1 MLTAGIDIGSKNIKV
16 VILKDDKDILAM
28 SSVPGGIDQ
37 KASAEEA
44 LKEALQKAKAKRS
57 DLEHIVSTGVGK
69 EAAPHITGNVL
80 EVVAAARGA
89 HFLVPSARVVID
101 VGAEEGRAA
110 RCDKKGTVK
119 DFAINE
125 KCAAGSGNFVDT
137 MARMLEISREEFAEL
152 SLKSKDVV
160 PMNAQCI
167 IFAESEVIS
176 LIHAKTPPAD
186 IARAVHN
193 GIAER
198 VASMV
203 RRVGIEKDLVL
214 IGGVARNRGF
224 VDALDRILGVEVTV
238 PEDPEY
244 VSALGAALSHN

>member
-16 VILKDDKDILAM
+16 VILKDDREILAI
-28 SSVPGGIDQ
+28 SGVPGGIDQ

-44 LKEALQKAKAKRS
+44 LKSALQKAKVKRS
-57 DLEHIVSTGVGK
+57 DLEHIVSTGAGRK
-69 EAAPHITGNVL
+69 AAPYITGDVL

-110 RCDKKGTVK
+110 RCDNKGTVK

-137 MARMLEISREEFAEL
+137 MARMLEVSTEEFAEL

-176 LIHAKTPPAD
+176 LLHARTPHAD

-224 VDALDRILGVEVTV
+224 VDALNRILGVEVKV